1 MTSILKKFPL
11 LKIKPKT
18 AQVLLTIGTA
28 AGLAAINYTI
38 IHNPIVFVFIMSLF
52 LHEFGHYLTA
62 RKYGANADLPY
73 FIPLFPFN
81 IGITRIRNL
90 KAKHI
95 PAVAMAGPMF
105 ASMFLIFF
113 IMFNSIYRLFAF
125 TPLLLMLAFEIIF
138 NYFGSDG
145 KKYRKYNFQQV

>member
-1 MTSILKKFPL
+1 MTSILKKLPL
-11 LKIKPKT
+11 RKIKPKT
-18 AQVLLTIGTA
+18 AQLFLSIGTA
-28 AGLAAINYTI
+28 AGLAAINYTV
-38 IHNPIVFVFIMSLF
+38 IHNPIVFVFVMSLF

-81 IGITRIRNL
+81 IGVTRIRNL
-90 KAKHI
+90 KTKYI
-95 PAVAMAGPMF
+95 PAVSIAGPMF
-105 ASMFLIFF
+105 ACAFLLFF

-125 TPLLLMLAFEIIF
+125 TPLFLMLAFEIIF

-145 KKYRKYNFQQV
+145 KKYRKYNIQQV

>member
-1 MTSILKKFPL
+1 MKKFPL
-11 LKIKPKT
+11 IKIKPKT
-18 AQVLLTIGTA
+18 AQLFLTIGSA

-38 IHNPIVFVFIMSLF
+38 VHNPIVLVFVMSLF

-62 RKYGANADLPY
+62 RKYGAKVDLPY

-90 KAKHI
+90 HAKYV
-95 PAVAMAGPMF
+95 PAVSMAGPLF
-105 ASMFLIFF
+105 ACMFLLFF
-113 IMFNSIYRLFAF
+113 IMFNSIYNIFSFIPLF
-125 TPLLLMLAFEIIF
+125 LILAFEIIF

-145 KKYRKYNFQQV
+145 KKYRKYNLQKA

>member
-1 MTSILKKFPL
+1 MKKFPL

>member
-1 MTSILKKFPL
+1 MKKFPL
-11 LKIKPKT
+11 PKIKPKT
-18 AQVLLTIGTA
+18 AQILLTIGTA
-28 AGLAAINYTI
+28 AGLAAINYSI
-38 IHNPIVFVFIMSLF
+38 IHNPIVFVFVMSLF
-52 LHEFGHYLTA
+52 LHEFGHYLIA

-90 KAKHI
+90 KDKHI
-95 PAVAMAGPMF
+95 PAVAIAGPMF
-105 ASMFLIFF
+105 ASMFLLFF

>member
-1 MTSILKKFPL
+1 MISILKKFPL
-11 LKIKPKT
+11 IKIKPKT
-18 AQVLLTIGTA
+18 AQLLLTIGSA

-38 IHNPIVFVFIMSLF
+38 IHNPIVFVFVMSLF
-52 LHEFGHYLTA
+52 LHEFGHYFIA

-73 FIPLFPFN
+73 FIPLFPLN

-90 KAKHI
+90 KPKHI
-95 PAVAMAGPMF
+95 PAVSIAGPMF

-125 TPLLLMLAFEIIF
+125 MPLFLILAFEIIL

-145 KKYRKYNFQQV
+145 KKYRKYNLQTV

>member
-1 MTSILKKFPL
+1 LKKFPL
-11 LKIKPKT
+11 IKIKPKT
-18 AQVLLTIGTA
+18 AQLFLTIGSA

-38 IHNPIVFVFIMSLF
+38 VHNPIVLVFVMSLF

-62 RKYGANADLPY
+62 RKYGAKVDLPY

-90 KAKHI
+90 HAKYV
-95 PAVAMAGPMF
+95 PAV
-105 ASMFLIFF
+105 F
-113 IMFNSIYRLFAF
+113 IMFNSIYNIFSFIPLF
-125 TPLLLMLAFEIIF
+125 LILAFEIIF

-145 KKYRKYNFQQV
+145 KKYRKYNLQKA